1 MVLSDSIINMGG
13 LKMKIEIELEKFQ
26 QLVKDSTELKLMKN
40 NIHKDY
46 IVKKVK

>member
-1 MVLSDSIINMGG
+1 MT
-13 LKMKIEIELEKFQ
+13 MKIEIELKKFQ
-26 QLVKDSTELKLMKN
+26 QLVKDSTELCLMKN